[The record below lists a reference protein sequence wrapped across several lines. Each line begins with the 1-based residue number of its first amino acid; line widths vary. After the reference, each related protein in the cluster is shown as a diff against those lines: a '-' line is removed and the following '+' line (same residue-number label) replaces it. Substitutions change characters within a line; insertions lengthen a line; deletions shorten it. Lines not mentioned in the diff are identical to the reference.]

1 MSVVCLTLLYV
12 ASESDAAQR
21 TNGHVDTHSVRTSR
35 GAICDLGRDACTG
48 DYKRLAV
55 AWVSLPDQLAQPEKL
70 IEVPK
75 SSEEL
80 ETEIA

>member
-1 MSVVCLTLLYV
+1 MVCLTLLYV

-35 GAICDLGRDACTG
+35 VRSAISDACTG